1 MAATGNSDHAVQ
13 AASIPTGEGGQD
25 DDLLPRLEDIHRMHI
40 LVADDTAHDVGGN
53 TRNDIGD
60 DTGGDTGSDTGSAA
74 TAAMLAQ
81 SGFSQ
86 LRRVHGAQEMLA
98 LLKGVERRLHGTDLV
113 LLHVAAAD
121 EESYRLCRAIRAHEA
136 WRETPIIVLLPRATW
151 HEDTLPACLDAGATD
166 VVLLPVAN
174 AMEFVPRV
182 VAALLLKRERD
193 IRRWRETELEAELAE
208 RKVMEARLQYL
219 VSHDDLTG
227 LSNRRRFEQ
236 VLEAAI
242 KRLRKRRAAGALVY
256 IDLDQFK
263 VINDLEGH
271 AAGDRLLM
279 SIANL
284 LRSALHQRD
293 ILARISSDEYAV
305 LLEDTSEA
313 AAMQFAESLR
323 QTIDRYRFA
332 TDEREYQISASI
344 GVLLIDA
351 ANRVTASEALAR
363 SAQACFEA
371 KAHGRNLVHR
381 FDHND
386 LETSILREAVDWV
399 PRIRE
404 ALANDRFTMVFQPV
418 IDLASGDVVAYE
430 ALIRMIEADGTV
442 ITPDAFIP
450 VAERMG
456 LIHDIDLWVVAYALD
471 TLHRLPPALSGIALN
486 VNLSIHAFQ
495 DPALLT
501 LVRDTLA
508 DTGVAAQR
516 ITFEITETAAVAN
529 YEQTR
534 SMINELRAIGCRFAL
549 DDFGTGFSSF
559 NYLKQFPVD
568 FLKIDGSF
576 IRNLLND
583 PIDQRLVKSM
593 IEMGRALDK
602 LVVAEFVENAATLAL
617 LKEYGIDRAQG
628 NHIGTPLTR
637 IPLPGVD

>member
-1 MAATGNSDHAVQ
+1 MAANGNSDRNAVQ
-13 AASIPTGEGGQD
+13 SVSMAGHGGEHD
-25 DDLLPRLEDIHRMHI
+25 ADVLPGLEDIHRMPI
-40 LVADDTAHDVGGN
+40 LVADTGNGEGGQ
-53 TRNDIGD
+53 TI
-60 DTGGDTGSDTGSAA
+60 A
-74 TAAMLAQ
+74 TMLAQ
-81 SGFSQ
+81 SGFSRLQ
-86 LRRVHGAQEMLA
+86 CTHDHEATLTLLRN
-98 LLKGVERRLHGTDLV
+98 TDLV
-113 LLHVAAAD
+113 LLHTVAPSA
-121 EESYRLCRAIRAHEA
+121 ECYRLCRAIRTHET
-136 WRETPIIVLLPRATW
+136 WRETPIIVLLPRERW
-151 HEDTLPACLDAGATD
+151 QESDLPACLEAGATD
-166 VVLLPVAN
+166 IVLLPVAD
-174 AMEFVPRV
+174 AAELAPRV
-182 VAALLLKRERD
+182 IAALLLKRERD

-227 LSNRRRFEQ
+227 LANRRRFEQ
-236 VLEAAI
+236 VLETAI
-242 KRLRKRRAAGALVY
+242 ARLRQRRAAGALVY

-279 SIANL
+279 SVANI
-284 LRSALHQRD
+284 LRAALQQHD

-305 LLEDTSEA
+305 LLEDTGEA
-313 AAMQFAESLR
+313 AAMKFAESLR
-323 QTIDRYRFA
+323 QAIDSYRFA
-332 TDEREYQISASI
+332 TDDREYQISASI
-344 GVLLIDA
+344 GVLLIDPA
-351 ANRVTASEALAR
+351 DQVTASEALAR

-386 LETSILREAVDWV
+386 LETSILRAAVDWV

-404 ALANDRFTMVFQPV
+404 ALADNRFTMVFQPV
-418 IDLASGDVVAYE
+418 IDLQSGDVVAYE
-430 ALIRMIEADGTV
+430 ALIRMLETDGTV
-442 ITPDAFIP
+442 ITPDSFIP

-471 TLHRLPPALSGIALN
+471 TLHRLPPALDGISLN

-508 DTGVAAQR
+508 RTGVSAER

-534 SMINELRAIGCRFAL
+534 SMISELRAVGCRFAL

-593 IEMGRALDK
+593 IEVGRALDK
-602 LVVAEFVENAATLAL
+602 RVVAEFVENAATLAL
-617 LKEYGIDRAQG
+617 LREYGIDRAQG
-628 NHIGTPLTR
+628 HHIGAPLSR
-637 IPLPGVD
+637 IPAPTD

>member
-1 MAATGNSDHAVQ
+1 MAATGNSDRNAVP
-13 AASIPTGEGGQD
+13 AAPSNGRGGEHDAGA
-25 DDLLPRLEDIHRMHI
+25 LPRLEDIRRMPI
-40 LVADDTAHDVGGN
+40 LVADTDDGAGGGA
-53 TRNDIGD
+53 IAG
-60 DTGGDTGSDTGSAA
+60 
-74 TAAMLAQ
+74 MLARN
-81 SGFSQ
+81 GFSRLQ
-86 LRRVHGAQEMLA
+86 HTRGHEATLA
-98 LLKGVERRLHGTDLV
+98 LLHSAEQRLHGTDLV
-113 LLHVAAAD
+113 LLHAAAPRA
-121 EESYRLCRAIRAHEA
+121 ESERLCRAIRAHEN
-136 WRETPIIVLLPRATW
+136 WRETPLIVLLPREDWRETDLATGL
-151 HEDTLPACLDAGATD
+151 EAGATD
-166 VVLLPVAN
+166 LVLLPVTA
-174 AMEFVPRV
+174 AAELVPRV

-193 IRRWRETELEAELAE
+193 IRRWREAELEAELAE

-242 KRLRKRRAAGALVY
+242 ARLRQQRMAGALVY

-279 SIANL
+279 SVANI
-284 LRSALHQRD
+284 LRAALQQND
-293 ILARISSDEYAV
+293 TLARISSDEYAV
-305 LLEDTSEA
+305 LLEDTGEA

-323 QTIDRYRFA
+323 LAIDSYRFA
-332 TDEREYQISASI
+332 TEDREYQISASI
-344 GVLLIDA
+344 GVLLIDPLDL
-351 ANRVTASEALAR
+351 VTASEALAR

-404 ALANDRFTMVFQPV
+404 ALAGNRFTMVFQPV
-418 IDLASGDVVAYE
+418 IELQNGEVVAYE
-430 ALIRMIEADGTV
+430 ALIRMIEPDGTV
-442 ITPDAFIP
+442 ISPDRFIP

-456 LIHDIDLWVVAYALD
+456 LIHDIDLWVEAYAHD
-471 TLHRLPPALSGIALN
+471 TLHRLPPALDGIALN

-508 DTGVAAQR
+508 RTGVSAER

-534 SMINELRAIGCRFAL
+534 SMVSELRAIGCRFAL

-593 IEMGRALDK
+593 IEVGRALDK
-602 LVVAEFVENAATLAL
+602 RVVAEFVENDATLAL
-617 LKEYGIDRAQG
+617 LREYGIDRAQG
-628 NHIGTPLTR
+628 NHIGKPLAR
-637 IPLPGVD
+637 IPTPPTD